1 MGKKPVSPN
10 SSLKSQLE
18 SLVKIGPRGDLVGS
32 LTELRRLV
40 LTDAMDADND
50 GMVMIELWSQR

>member
-1 MGKKPVSPN
+1 MARKSVAPN

-18 SLVKIGPRGDLVGS
+18 SLVKVGPKGDLVGN

-50 GMVMIELWSQR
+50 GMV